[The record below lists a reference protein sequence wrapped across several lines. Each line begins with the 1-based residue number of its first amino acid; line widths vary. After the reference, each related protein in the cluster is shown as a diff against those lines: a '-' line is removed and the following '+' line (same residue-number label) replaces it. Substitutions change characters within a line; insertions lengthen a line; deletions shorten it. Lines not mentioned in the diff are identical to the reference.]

1 MQKFLDK
8 KWTKKKMKEQIKINL
23 WLETKTRQEN
33 TIGDYSNFIDK
44 NKT

>member
-23 WLETKTRQEN
+23 WLETKTQQEN
-33 TIGDYSNFIDK
+33 IIGDYSNFIDE